1 MGPYTLEA
9 LQAELDQLTAKV
21 EAARSSDRISGTEQA
36 VLAFR
41 VQMLQAMLKQQSEP
55 DQRSSR
61 H

>member
-21 EAARSSDRISGTEQA
+21 EAARSSDSISGTEQA